1 MTPDRIA
8 VALRDL
14 ATTLPEGAR
23 LPSVRELMREHA
35 ASPVTVQRAIAGL
48 AAEGLVTPRPGRG
61 TFVAAPRK
69 TDRPPDLGWQ
79 EVALGGPGPGTGGL
93 LELLALPPEGALPLS
108 SGYLDPALQPTAALA
123 TSLARAGRRP
133 GAWERPAVE
142 GVAALRAWFARAG
155 GGRFSAHDVVIC
167 PGGQA
172 ALVTAVRALASS
184 DGGDEAAGR
193 GRGGTVLVESPTYR
207 GALAGI
213 RAAGLTPLPVP
224 SDADGIR
231 PELLA
236 DALERTG
243 ARVIYLQPLHAN
255 PHGADLA
262 PGRRAQVLE
271 VAAAAGAFLIEDD
284 WARDLTIDLPAPAP
298 LAADDADGHVVYVRS
313 LSKAASPGL
322 RVAAVAARGPAG
334 ARLRA
339 ARVVEDLFVS
349 APLQQA
355 ALELVSS
362 PGWRRHLKALRG
374 GLRERRDALVAAV
387 ERDFGRDAIDR
398 VPTGGLHLWLHLPHG
413 TDEAALIAAAAR
425 AGVIVSG
432 CVPSFAA
439 EPTGPHLRLTFGG
452 APPDVLVE
460 GVGRLAA
467 LL

>member
-1 MTPDRIA
+1 MPPDRIA

-61 TFVAAPRK
+61 TFVAAPRAS
-69 TDRPPDLGWQ
+69 DGPPDLAWQ
-79 EVALGGPGPGTGGL
+79 ELALGGPGPGTGGL
-93 LELLALPPEGALPLS
+93 LELLTPAPEGALALS

-123 TSLARAGRRP
+123 ASLARAGRRP
-133 GAWERPAVE
+133 GAWERPTPE
-142 GVAALRAWFARAG
+142 GVAALRAWFARAA
-155 GGRFSAHDVVIC
+155 GGRFTAHDVVIC

-172 ALVTAVRALASS
+172 ALVTAVRALASA
-184 DGGDEAAGR
+184 GGS
-193 GRGGTVLVESPTYR
+193 VLVESPTYR

-243 ARVIYLQPLHAN
+243 ARVVYLQPLHAN
-255 PHGADLA
+255 PHGADLSA
-262 PGRRAQVLE
+262 ARRAQVLG

-284 WARDLTIDLPAPAP
+284 WARDLTIDGPAPAP

-313 LSKAASPGL
+313 LSKPASPGL

-339 ARVVEDLFVS
+339 AGIVEDLFVS

-355 ALELVSS
+355 ALDLVSS
-362 PGWRRHLKALRG
+362 PGWRRHLKALRL
-374 GLRERRDALVAAV
+374 GLGERRDALVGAV
-387 ERDFGRDAIDR
+387 RRDFDADALDR
-398 VPTGGLHLWLHLPHG
+398 IPTGGFHVWLRLPDG
-413 TDEAALIAAAAR
+413 TDEPALIAAAAR
-425 AGVIVSG
+425 AG
-432 CVPSFAA
+432 
-439 EPTGPHLRLTFGG
+439 
-452 APPDVLVE
+452 
-460 GVGRLAA
+460 
-467 LL
+467 